1 MLNYDIDLK
10 SGFKDFQKGCI
21 MAAYGPIRFDKNLPG
36 VPFSPAERSWSWCF
50 WARDLEQKPCK
61 NPRRSRFGWNSIHW
75 PLDVGLL
82 DRWMDGC
89 LAMMILSSI
98 LQRHQS
104 LVGQLFNLILG
115 EDQLPVLSIDPLIHG
130 LPEVQGRVPWKCSPM
145 TMSLEDPVDNCVP
158 GCLVGWM
165 NMV

>member
-1 MLNYDIDLK
+1 MHHGIMGHQIRQKSARSAIFTSRKIMILVFLGPGPRTKTQLKKPWEIREDRGVDGIRSIDPW
-10 SGFKDFQKGCI
+10 
-21 MAAYGPIRFDKNLPG
+21 M
-36 VPFSPAERSWSWCF
+36 WT
-50 WARDLEQKPCK
+50 
-61 NPRRSRFGWNSIHW
+61 
-75 PLDVGLL
+75 LL

-89 LAMMILSSI
+89 LAMMIWSSI

-104 LVGQLFNLILG
+104 LVGQIFNLILG

-158 GCLVGWM
+158 GCLVWWM